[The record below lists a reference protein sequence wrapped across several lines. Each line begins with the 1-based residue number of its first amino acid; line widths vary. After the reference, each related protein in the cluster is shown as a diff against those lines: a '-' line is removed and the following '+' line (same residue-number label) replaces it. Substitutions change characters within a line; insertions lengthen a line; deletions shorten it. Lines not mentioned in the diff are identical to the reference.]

1 MIIGVDSHKRIVLKK
16 RTLARVAELL
26 KSKSFFLL
34 CTRALKERVI
44 MLIIRNV

>member
-1 MIIGVDSHKRIVLKK
+1 MIIGVDSHKRILKK

-26 KSKSFFLL
+26 KPKSFFLL
-34 CTRALKERVI
+34 STRALKERVK

>member
-1 MIIGVDSHKRIVLKK
+1 MIIGVHSHKRILKK

-26 KSKSFFLL
+26 KSKSFFSLL
-34 CTRALKERVI
+34 STRALKERVI